1 MAKCEVIDL
10 SDSDFDGDFI
20 QAKNAKVD
28 LSPRYRYVYLTELVH
43 VRINVL

>member
-1 MAKCEVIDL
+1 MAKCEVINL
-10 SDSDFDGDFI
+10 SDSDFDGNFI

-28 LSPRYRYVYLTELVH
+28 LSPRYRYVYRTGLVH